1 MAYTENQLKKEWIT
15 DDKFWSDGS
24 PITWAKDFG
33 KFLAKDGDNR
43 NQNNRDLYLSEFDCR
58 LNKLTTSQLR
68 KFFGALKRIQAEG
81 YQQEKK
87 VKLLML
93 APQLAYA
100 VGRDK
105 KKDTQTKQMISQTK
119 IEFFAKEI
127 SNAINFVQ
135 SPEHFKN
142 FVNLVEAVV
151 AYHKSEGGE

>member
-15 DDKFWSDGS
+15 DDKSWSDGS

-33 KFLAKDGDNR
+33 KFLAKKGDTDKDNPNER
-43 NQNNRDLYLSEFDCR
+43 LSGFSCSLE
-58 LNKLTTSQLR
+58 KLTTSQLR
-68 KFFGALKRIQAEG
+68 KFFGALKRLQAEG
-81 YQQEKK
+81 FNPEKK
-87 VKLLML
+87 IKLLML

-105 KKDTQTKQMISQTK
+105 KKDTQTKQMTSQTK

-127 SNAINFVQ
+127 SNAISFVQ
-135 SPEHFKN
+135 DSENFKN
-142 FVNLVEAVV
+142 FINLVEAVV